1 MVAPVKWSGLRHVRL
16 AEVDMSGC
24 PEHLMP
30 HVPLG
35 RYVLTIIHV
44 CSPVPIQIV
53 KVTRHGHLM
62 AMDMNAEYFVN
73 VPTAPHAKP
82 HIHIV
87 VRRDIMVLRQTGHP
101 GAIHAPV
108 AVHHPRA
115 QHLQRVAIFHRGQRV
130 LIPRVRTNI
139 HPIVIG
145 RIKTPACFS
154 PKKHSP
160 ILGNVFL

>member
-1 MVAPVKWSGLRHVRL
+1 MVAPMKWSGLRR
-16 AEVDMSGC
+16 ATPAKVDMSVC

-44 CSPVPIQIV
+44 CSPVPLQIV
-53 KVTRHGHLM
+53 KATHHGRLM
-62 AMDMNAEYFVN
+62 ARDIKKRQTVH

-87 VRRDIMVLRQTGHP
+87 VRRDTMVLRQTGHP

-115 QHLQRVAIFHRGQRV
+115 QHRQRVAIFHRGQRV

-139 HPIVIG
+139 HPIAIG
-145 RIKTPACFS
+145 RTKTPACFS
-154 PKKHSP
+154 PKRHSP
-160 ILGNVFL
+160 ILGECLL